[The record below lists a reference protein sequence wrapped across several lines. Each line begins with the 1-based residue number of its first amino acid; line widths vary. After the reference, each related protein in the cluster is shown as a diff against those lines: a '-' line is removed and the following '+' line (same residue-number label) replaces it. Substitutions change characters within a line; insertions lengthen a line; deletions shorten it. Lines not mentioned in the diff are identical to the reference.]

1 MLGGMVS
8 LFFAGTFSK
17 TSQAVKMPYEALLSS
32 EANTVG
38 TVSVLFGIS
47 LAKKLLYH
55 LSTKGYHGI

>member
-1 MLGGMVS
+1 
-8 LFFAGTFSK
+8 
-17 TSQAVKMPYEALLSS
+17 MPYMYKALLSS

-55 LSTKGYHGI
+55 LSTMGYHGI